1 MPAAAIKTVA
11 QQGRRTTHES
21 ASRPATEQETIDARV
36 IALFENTALRNK
48 VLRLERLDMASV
60 RNLTQHALESKAI
73 SSAEPLSHLQI
84 HERLLKG
91 VSGIALLV
99 PSALFLNDLGDV
111 ERFFDISFK
120 TIKARL
126 EGSLDTAL
134 SERALRGARVSLI
147 AAELLGGFEAA
158 KSYMHARNF
167 ALGGAKPMN
176 LVKTADGERVVVNEL
191 QAHADGG
198 PL

>member
-1 MPAAAIKTVA
+1 MSAAAIKAVA
-11 QQGRRTTHES
+11 QQGRKTS
-21 ASRPATEQETIDARV
+21 LDGASGPAAEQETIDARV
-36 IALFENTALRNK
+36 IALFENTALRTK
-48 VLRLERLDMASV
+48 ILRLERLDMASV
-60 RNLTQHALESKAI
+60 RNLTQHALKSKAV
-73 SSAEPLSHLQI
+73 SSAVPLSHLQI
-84 HERLLKG
+84 HDRLLKG

-99 PSALFLNDLGDV
+99 SSALFLNNLGDV

-134 SERALRGARVSLI
+134 SERAMRGARASLM

-158 KSYMHARNF
+158 KSYMHTRNF
-167 ALGGAKPMN
+167 ALGGAMPMN
-176 LVKTADGERVVVNEL
+176 LVKMAGGERVVMNDL
-191 QAHADGG
+191 QTHADGG